1 MLRLYDYLD
10 SGNGYKVRLLL
21 HQLGMPFELV
31 ELDNLQGESRTPEY
45 LEKNPNGKIPLL
57 ELADGTYLAESDA
70 MLFYLAEGTRFLP
83 DDRLGRAQVLQWM
96 FFERYSRARRRGRAL
111 LADAPGDDGGPPRR
125 ARREV
130 RSGPGGPRRHGEP
143 SGEPPVFRRRR
154 LFGRRH
160 RALRLYPRSSG
171 GRLRPRRLP
180 GGRRLAR
187 AGPRPTRPRPDHRG
201 LAAPGR
207 RLTWEPP

>member
-96 FFERYSRARRRGRAL
+96 FFERYSHEPGVAVARFWLKHLEMTEARRAAL
-111 LADAPGDDGGPPRR
+111 A
-125 ARREV
+125 EK
-130 RSGPGGPRRHGEP
+130 
-143 SGEPPVFRRRR
+143 
-154 LFGRRH
+154 
-160 RALRLYPRSSG
+160 
-171 GRLRPRRLP
+171 
-180 GGRRLAR
+180 
-187 AGPRPTRPRPDHRG
+187 
-201 LAAPGR
+201 
-207 RLTWEPP
+207 